1 MYIVATSATFSAAH
15 HLRNY
20 RGGCERTH
28 GHNWKV
34 DVHVAGDEPGKDGM
48 IIDFSI
54 LKRKTNK
61 ILEALDHRD
70 LNTIPYFKKHN
81 PTAENLAKYIYDG
94 LDTILKRYRLNTISV
109 TVWESEDSRAS
120 YTRNRA

>member
-1 MYIVATSATFSAAH
+1 MYIIATSANFSAAH

-20 RGGCERTH
+20 RGRCERTH

-48 IIDFSI
+48 IIDFSL
-54 LKRKTNK
+54 LKKKTIK

-81 PTAENLAKYIYDG
+81 PTAENIAKYIYDC
-94 LDTILKRYRLNTISV
+94 LNTILKRFNLKIISV

-120 YTRNRA
+120 YTANPA

>member
-1 MYIVATSATFSAAH
+1 MYIIATSAKFSAAH

-20 RGGCERTH
+20 RGRCEQTH

-34 DVHVAGDEPGKDGM
+34 DVHVAGDVPDKDGM

-54 LKRKTNK
+54 LKRKINK

-81 PTAENLAKYIYDG
+81 PTAENIAKYIYDG
-94 LDTILKRYRLNTISV
+94 LNTILKKCKLNIISV

-120 YTRNRA
+120 YTRNPA